1 VPSNRRLQSPPGRTG
16 SLVRGSYNFRKRPLR
31 RSRYEHGGVGLGP
44 VGRILAPT
52 DFFSLYQRGA
62 REPHFT
68 EGRCGTERWPL
79 YRQDVALPS
88 FLELLPKAK
97 PAIDYSPLPPIN
109 PG

>member
-1 VPSNRRLQSPPGRTG
+1 MV
-16 SLVRGSYNFRKRPLR
+16 
-31 RSRYEHGGVGLGP
+31 LG
-44 VGRILAPT
+44 ILAPT
-52 DFFSLYQRGA
+52 DFFNSCSYQRGV